1 MADYGFW
8 SYIYCCGVVAAEEHF
23 ADIAEAAVGTAADT
37 VAVDT
42 AAGDILFSPQH

>member
-1 MADYGFW
+1 MLIFIVAE
-8 SYIYCCGVVAAEEHF
+8 VVAAEEHF